1 MERVLISELMEQQDD
16 LYHHGVLGMKWG
28 VRRYQPYSL
37 VPRKSGKGGKETG
50 AAKKASRSSSEGE
63 TPYGMSWGNRRN
75 TKTTKAIKA
84 TVSKLKNTK
93 IKTKT
98 PVSQIKKSR
107 KQKQEEVKTQRI
119 RDEKTARE
127 RKLKAAEVVKSG
139 NAKLVYENRADL
151 TDKQLQD
158 AINRMGTEARLR
170 DLVAYQNPTKMQKLV
185 RTVDKVRPLIDTA
198 ETGINAYN
206 QVARVANA
214 FMGENET
221 GRKNALPYIGKP
233 QNSYN
238 KPGEISSS
246 NRNLI
251 TNATKISDLMNAAG
265 KLNSA
270 EAKLAVSKAD
280 SIEKLRR
287 YAETEKAYNKA
298 LREANSPK
306 NEISFDVST
315 EPAGKSSSTNVKKGS
330 VDGLKSYSRKAEKPA
345 QATDQKSFRE
355 SNPFYDVS
363 PEPKEAFRERTSS
376 ERNDY
381 LKKSL
386 SDISKGDTSYKK
398 SEQEKADQKRFDDYF
413 ESEVKKEQ
421 KRKKN

>member
-28 VRRYQPYSL
+28 VRRYQPYST

-50 AAKKASRSSSEGE
+50 AAKKASRS
-63 TPYGMSWGNRRN
+63 
-75 TKTTKAIKA
+75 TKKINAVKDA
-84 TVSKLKNTK
+84 VSKLKNTK

-119 RDEKTARE
+119 SDEKTARE

-139 NAKLVYENRADL
+139 NAKLIYENRANL

-158 AINRMGTEARLR
+158 AINRIGTEARLR

-185 RTVDKVRPLIDTA
+185 RTVDKVKPLIDTA

-221 GRKNALPYIGKP
+221 GRKNALPYIGKA

-238 KPGEISSS
+238 RDGEISSN

-270 EAKLAVSKAD
+270 EAKLAVSKAE
-280 SIEKLRR
+280 SIEKLRK
-287 YAETEKAYNKA
+287 YADAEKAYNKTQS
-298 LREANSPK
+298 EANSSRTQVNNK
-306 NEISFDVST
+306 SSDVNFDVDVST
-315 EPAGKSSSTNVKKGS
+315 GPVTKSYSKSVKKGNI
-330 VDGLKSYSRKAEKPA
+330 DELKSHGYKVNNKYGYGKDGALAAKDPDA
-345 QATDQKSFRE
+345 FKKY
-355 SNPFYDVS
+355 NPFYDVS
-363 PEPKEAFRERTSS
+363 PEPFKERTPS
-376 ERNDY
+376 ERSDY

-421 KRKKN
+421 KRKKK

>member
-50 AAKKASRSSSEGE
+50 AAKKASR
-63 TPYGMSWGNRRN
+63 N
-75 TKTTKAIKA
+75 TKALNAIKA
-84 TVSKLKNTK
+84 SVSKLKNTK

-139 NAKLVYENRADL
+139 NAKLIYENRADL

-158 AINRMGTEARLR
+158 AINRIGTEARLR

-185 RTVDKVRPLIDTA
+185 RTVDKVKPLIDTA

-221 GRKNALPYIGKP
+221 GRKNALPYIGKA

-238 KPGEISSS
+238 RDGEISSN

-270 EAKLAVSKAD
+270 EAKLAVSKAE

-298 LREANSPK
+298 LNEANSSK

-315 EPAGKSSSTNVKKGS
+315 EPTSKSSNTNIKKGS
-330 VDGLKSYSRKAEKPA
+330 VDGLKSYSRKVENTAK
-345 QATDQKSFRE
+345 TKD
-355 SNPFYDVS
+355 PFYDVS
-363 PEPKEAFRERTSS
+363 PEPKEAFRERTTS